1 MTIREVIAKQIEK
14 RENGQQI
21 PYDLALFAVNMAG
34 IIVLACHSL
43 LEADVGKAFLKGAEI
58 GGQQRNPL
66 DITDI
71 IDVINGEDML
81 RNFILT
87 GEVTS
92 FFEYFLDQNEPGIDE
107 EDVDGSPLLWSDV
120 HYIMQKWNECADKKS
135 KDE

>member
-14 RENGQQI
+14 RENGQQT
-21 PYDLALFAVNMAG
+21 PYDLALFAVNMTG

-43 LEADVGKAFLKGAEI
+43 LEADVGKVFQKGTEI
-58 GGQQRNPL
+58 GGQQRDPL

-87 GEVTS
+87 GEITS

-107 EDVDGSPLLWSDV
+107 EDVDGSPLLWSDI
-120 HYIMQKWNECADKKS
+120 HYIMQKWNECAAKASNK
-135 KDE
+135 